1 MDIVNKQGM
10 RFTMSATTPPA
21 GTAHQTPVDGNPK
34 AERLR
39 QYLCERAADGDR
51 YFKSKFI
58 AEDVD
63 LSPKE
68 IGALIVRLQES
79 ATDISIE
86 PWSYTGATTW
96 HVEPTDAA

>member
-1 MDIVNKQGM
+1 MNKQAIGI
-10 RFTMSATTPPA
+10 TMSATTPSVDSSQEP
-21 GTAHQTPVDGNPK
+21 PVDGNPK
-34 AERLR
+34 AEYLR
-39 QYLCERAADGDR
+39 QYLRERVAAGDR

-58 AEDVD
+58 AEDVE

-79 ATDISIE
+79 APDLSIE

-96 HVEPTDAA
+96 RVEPVDSV

>member
-1 MDIVNKQGM
+1 
-10 RFTMSATTPPA
+10 MSATTSSQE
-21 GTAHQTPVDGNPK
+21 TSHTVENPK

-39 QYLCERAADGDR
+39 QYLRERAAAGDR

-58 AEDVD
+58 ADEIE

-68 IGALIVRLQES
+68 IGALIVRLRES
-79 ATDISIE
+79 STEISIE

-96 HVEPTDAA
+96 YVEPIESA

>member
-1 MDIVNKQGM
+1 MVTDDWM
-10 RFTMSATTPPA
+10 RFTMSATTPSA
-21 GTAHQTPVDGNPK
+21 ETSHTVDENPK
-34 AERLR
+34 AEYLR
-39 QYLCERAADGDR
+39 QYLRERAAAGDR

-58 AEDVD
+58 ADEID

-79 ATDISIE
+79 ATDLSIE

-96 HVEPTDAA
+96 YVEPTESA

>member
-1 MDIVNKQGM
+1 
-10 RFTMSATTPPA
+10 MSATTPSADVEPN
-21 GTAHQTPVDGNPK
+21 TNVDENPK
-34 AERLR
+34 AEYLR
-39 QYLCERAADGDR
+39 QYLREQVAAGDR

-58 AEDVD
+58 AEDVE

-79 ATDISIE
+79 ATELSIE

-96 HVEPTDAA
+96 LVQPAESA

>member
-1 MDIVNKQGM
+1 V
-10 RFTMSATTPPA
+10 
-21 GTAHQTPVDGNPK
+21 
-34 AERLR
+34 E
-39 QYLCERAADGDR
+39 
-51 YFKSKFI
+51 
-58 AEDVD
+58 

-96 HVEPTDAA
+96 RVEPTESA

>member
-1 MDIVNKQGM
+1 M
-10 RFTMSATTPPA
+10 RIMSATTPSA
-21 GTAHQTPVDGNPK
+21 ETAHEPPVDGNPK
-34 AERLR
+34 AEYLL
-39 QYLCERAADGDR
+39 QYLRERAAAGDC

-58 AEDVD
+58 AEDVE

-79 ATDISIE
+79 ATDLSIE

-96 HVEPTDAA
+96 RVEPTESA

>member
-1 MDIVNKQGM
+1 
-10 RFTMSATTPPA
+10 MSATTPPA
-21 GTAHQTPVDGNPK
+21 DSSRTVEANPK
-34 AERLR
+34 AEYLR
-39 QYLCERAADGDR
+39 EYLRERAAAGDR

-58 AEDVD
+58 AKEIE

-79 ATDISIE
+79 ATDLSIE

-96 HVEPTDAA
+96 YVEPAESA

>member
-1 MDIVNKQGM
+1 
-10 RFTMSATTPPA
+10 MSATTPSA
-21 GTAHQTPVDGNPK
+21 DTADQTPVDGNPK
-34 AERLR
+34 AEHLR
-39 QYLCERAADGDR
+39 QYLRERVADGDR

-58 AEDVD
+58 AEDVE

-96 HVEPTDAA
+96 LVEPTNTA

>member
-1 MDIVNKQGM
+1 M
-10 RFTMSATTPPA
+10 RITMSATTPSA
-21 GTAHQTPVDGNPK
+21 DTAHEPPVDGNPK
-34 AERLR
+34 AEHLR
-39 QYLCERAADGDR
+39 QYLRERAAAGDR

-58 AEDVD
+58 AEDVE

-79 ATDISIE
+79 ATDLSIE

-96 HVEPTDAA
+96 RVEPTESA

>member
-1 MDIVNKQGM
+1 
-10 RFTMSATTPPA
+10 MSATTPSA
-21 GTAHQTPVDGNPK
+21 DTAYQTPADGNPK
-34 AERLR
+34 AEYLR
-39 QYLCERAADGDR
+39 QYLRERAAEGDR

-58 AEDVD
+58 AEDVE

-79 ATDISIE
+79 ATELSIE

-96 HVEPTDAA
+96 HVEPTDSA

>member
-1 MDIVNKQGM
+1 MNKQAM
-10 RFTMSATTPPA
+10 RITMSATTPSA
-21 GTAHQTPVDGNPK
+21 ETAHEPPVDGNPK

-39 QYLCERAADGDR
+39 QYLRERAAAGDR

-58 AEDVD
+58 AEDVE

-79 ATDISIE
+79 ATELSIE

-96 HVEPTDAA
+96 RVEPADAA